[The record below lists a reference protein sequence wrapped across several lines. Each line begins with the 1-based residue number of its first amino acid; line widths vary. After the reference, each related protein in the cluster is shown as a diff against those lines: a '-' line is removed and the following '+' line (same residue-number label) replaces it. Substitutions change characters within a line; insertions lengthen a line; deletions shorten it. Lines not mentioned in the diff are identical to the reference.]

1 MDKEKQSMIDKLN
14 LAQIKNYLI
23 KKYDFVISKEEIKII
38 EKQAELTYKMI
49 KENKNT
55 IQENGVTYYLNE
67 DIKEYLKDKFIKEI

>member
-67 DIKEYLKDKFIKEI
+67 DIKEYLEEKFIKEI

>member
-67 DIKEYLKDKFIKEI
+67 DIKEYLEDKFIKEI

>member
-23 KKYDFVISKEEIKII
+23 KKYGFVISKEEIKII

>member
-14 LAQIKNYLI
+14 LAQIKNYII

>member
-67 DIKEYLKDKFIKEI
+67 DIKEYLEDKLIKE

>member
-14 LAQIKNYLI
+14 LAQIKNYII

-67 DIKEYLKDKFIKEI
+67 DIKEYLEDKFIKEI